1 MTWSQ
6 FWAQVLEALVPLVAM
21 AITVAISM
29 LATWLRRQAEKVSQ
43 EVVQDSL
50 LAAIIEAEQVGRDAI
65 MATQQV
71 LVEDLKEASEDGKL
85 TREEAARAM
94 RKAMEYFQNHITPG
108 ALQVLQAA
116 YIEQWLEEYLE
127 AQLAKAKA
135 KAKGSPYAEIE
146 GIVNPQ

>member
-1 MTWSQ
+1 M
-6 FWAQVLEALVPLVAM
+6 LEALVPLVAM

-71 LVEDLKEASEDGKL
+71 LVADLKEASEDGKL
-85 TREEAARAM
+85 THEEAARAM
-94 RKAMEYFQNHITPG
+94 RKAKEYFVGHITPG

-116 YIEQWLEEYLE
+116 YGPIEQWLEEYLE
-127 AQLAKAKA
+127 AQLAKAK
-135 KAKGSPYAEIE
+135 GSPYIE
-146 GIVNPQ
+146 VELIVNP

>member
-21 AITVAISM
+21 AITVAVSM

-43 EVVQDSL
+43 EVVQESL
-50 LAAIIEAEQVGRDAI
+50 LAAILEAEQVGRDAI

-71 LVEDLKEASEDGKL
+71 LVEDLKKASEDGKL

-116 YIEQWLEEYLE
+116 YGPIEQWLEEYLE
-127 AQLAKAKA
+127 AQLAKAK
-135 KAKGSPYAEIE
+135 GSPYGEIE

>member
-1 MTWSQ
+1 MTWNDV
-6 FWAQVLEALVPLVAM
+6 AIKAVEALIPLVVM
-21 AITVAISM
+21 VLTVALGY
-29 LATWLRRQAEKVSQ
+29 LANWLRQQAAKTKS
-43 EVVQDSL
+43 EVVRAAFE
-50 LAAIIEAEQVGRDAI
+50 AAIDEAEQVGRDAI

-71 LVEDLKEASEDGKL
+71 LVEDLKKASEDGKL

-116 YIEQWLEEYLE
+116 YGPIEQWLEEYLE
-127 AQLAKAKA
+127 AQLAKAK
-135 KAKGSPYAEIE
+135 GSPYVELE

>member
-1 MTWSQ
+1 
-6 FWAQVLEALVPLVAM
+6 
-21 AITVAISM
+21 
-29 LATWLRRQAEKVSQ
+29 
-43 EVVQDSL
+43 
-50 LAAIIEAEQVGRDAI
+50 

-116 YIEQWLEEYLE
+116 YGPIEQWLEEYLE
-127 AQLAKAKA
+127 AQLAKAK
-135 KAKGSPYAEIE
+135 GSPYIE
-146 GIVNPQ
+146 VESIVNP